1 MARVGSRQ
9 WEELSV
15 QESFLFFGTFPLL
28 KALLF
33 QATLTFLWLF
43 ERLDIEK
50 IKALKSGSFQEEKK
64 KILKNCLRWPKK
76 NYEICIWLSVTE
88 DNPLLFSLPLLLQ
101 GPFVHI
107 ASICAAVLSKFMS
120 IFCGVYEVRHM
131 FLHTALPQAEFL
143 RHIGR
148 RQTTEGTYE
157 LKCNMLL

>member
-1 MARVGSRQ
+1 MLSPYAVVARVGSRQ

-64 KILKNCLRWPKK
+64 NT
-76 NYEICIWLSVTE
+76 EELS
-88 DNPLLFSLPLLLQ
+88 
-101 GPFVHI
+101 
-107 ASICAAVLSKFMS
+107 
-120 IFCGVYEVRHM
+120 EVAKEK
-131 FLHTALPQAEFL
+131 L
-143 RHIGR
+143 
-148 RQTTEGTYE
+148 
-157 LKCNMLL
+157 